1 MFKRELIKV
10 SFCSQYRAGA
20 DRSRDGP
27 RIKGKTVGHGFVEA
41 SVEAK
46 DQGQGRRMPFEP
58 FVQFEWPKGQM
69 DCALRPMVW
78 AMGLTYA
85 DHVRET
91 GERAGAPVVFAKPCQ
106 PTVNP
111 GCVPMPSTAALA
123 DVLQRLDPQG
133 SRRWLQRV
141 PEVPVLLDYEVE
153 VGLRLL
159 EDWPLA
165 AQARMPALGF
175 FLANDVTARS
185 VQIAGLGAASPLSFW
200 SASKGLEGFLPV
212 TDSLWCPDQVNP
224 DQWPDITIS
233 TRVNGQLR
241 QQAALRSMLYS
252 PLRLLQL
259 VAAQAPGGIL
269 HRDDLVLTGTPAGI
283 ALQVPGWKRK
293 LAACLPRHVAVTA
306 AWRSQS
312 ASGRFLQVGDV
323 IEMQADWLGQLQL
336 TVGSSS

>member
-1 MFKRELIKV
+1 M
-10 SFCSQYRAGA
+10 A
-20 DRSRDGP
+20 
-27 RIKGKTVGHGFVEA
+27 
-41 SVEAK
+41 
-46 DQGQGRRMPFEP
+46 
-58 FVQFEWPKGQM
+58 FEWPEGRTE
-69 DCALRPMVW
+69 AARRPMVW

-91 GERAGAPVVFAKPCQ
+91 GERPGAPVVFAKPCQ

-111 GCVPMPSTAALA
+111 ARVPMPSSATLA
-123 DVLQRLDPQG
+123 EVLQRLDPEG
-133 SRRWLQRV
+133 SRRWLQRM
-141 PEVPVLLDYEVE
+141 PDVPVLLDYEVE

-159 EDWPLA
+159 EDWPVE
-165 AQARMPALGF
+165 AQERMPALGF

-185 VQIAGLGAASPLSFW
+185 VQMAGLGAASPLPFW

-212 TDSLWCPDQVNP
+212 SDSLWCPDQVSP

-241 QQAALRSMLYS
+241 QQAALRSMLYP
-252 PLRLLQL
+252 PLKLLQL
-259 VAAQAPGGIL
+259 AAAQAPDGIL
-269 HRDDLVLTGTPAGI
+269 RRDDLVLTGTPAGI

-312 ASGRFLQVGDV
+312 ASGRFLQAGDA

-336 TVGSSS
+336 TVGSCS